1 MRREGSSEAHR
12 AGGIVAIRQTRPCLP
27 SPPRSMM
34 GSFRL
39 APPGHRAP
47 SPLYVKTHASS
58 MSSMDPTGSPST
70 RTNGNSFL
78 PPFLRFQSFL
88 ASSSPATC
96 VCHIVR

>member
-1 MRREGSSEAHR
+1 
-12 AGGIVAIRQTRPCLP
+12 
-27 SPPRSMM
+27 MM

-39 APPGHRAP
+39 APPGHQAP

-96 VCHIVR
+96 VCDHIVRQSNSVGSEEEERGKDARRVLGTGREPK